1 MPAQCCI
8 PLVELLNR
16 AYTSV
21 IATYVEG
28 VGLAL
33 IGNLEHVLGL
43 LLPYEVIWLLVFR
56 NICEGVMISQLSK
69 FICSVGH
76 CLKYFDQ
83 FLSIVLEETRVNV
96 RLAVLWVIVVEQD
109 GVVSLESG
117 RSAFFGKLA
126 IL

>member
-8 PLVELLNR
+8 SLVELLNGTN
-16 AYTSV
+16 ASI

-28 VGLAL
+28 VRLTL

-43 LLPYEVIWLLVFR
+43 LLPYEVIRFLIFW
-56 NICEGVMISQLSK
+56 NICEGVMISQLGK

-83 FLSIVLEETRVNV
+83 FLFIVLEETRVNV
-96 RLAVLWVIVVEQD
+96 RLAVLWVVIV
-109 GVVSLESG
+109 
-117 RSAFFGKLA
+117 
-126 IL
+126 